1 VAAQRALR
9 LATPPPAARIA
20 HIMTTPVYWQQATSE
35 LAERDAVLR
44 GLIVRF
50 SGLAL
55 ASRGDAFST
64 LARSIVGQQISVKA
78 AQSVW
83 DRLASRLMG
92 VSPASIAG
100 ARRPTLR
107 SCGLSGQK
115 ADYLKDLARKFLDRK
130 LDPTLWID
138 LEDEA
143 LIAQLIQVKGIGRWT
158 AEMFLMFH
166 LVRPDVLPVADLGLQ
181 RAMRLHY
188 NHGRALSAA
197 RMQKIGA
204 VWAPWR
210 SVATWYLWRSLD
222 PIPVEY

>member
-1 VAAQRALR
+1 
-9 LATPPPAARIA
+9 
-20 HIMTTPVYWQQATSE
+20 MTTPDYWQQATSE
-35 LAERDAVLR
+35 LAERDVVMR
-44 GLIVRF
+44 GLIERF
-50 SGLAL
+50 RGLAL

-83 DRLASRLMG
+83 DRLSSRMMEM
-92 VSPASIAG
+92 SPARVAS

-115 ADYLKDLARKFLDRK
+115 ADYLKDLARKFLDGH
-130 LDPTLWID
+130 LDPARWVD
-138 LEDEA
+138 LDDEP
-143 LIAQLIQVKGIGRWT
+143 LIAELIEVKGIGRWT

-166 LVRPDVLPVADLGLQ
+166 LLRPDVLPVADLGLQ

-188 NHGRALSAA
+188 NRGRALSAA

>member
-1 VAAQRALR
+1 
-9 LATPPPAARIA
+9 
-20 HIMTTPVYWQQATSE
+20 MTTPPYWQQATRE
-35 LAERDAVLR
+35 LADRDAVLR
-44 GLIVRF
+44 GLIERF
-50 SGLAL
+50 RGLAL

-83 DRLASRLMG
+83 DRFASRVME
-92 VSPASIAG
+92 VTPARVAK
-100 ARRPTLR
+100 ARRSALR
-107 SCGLSGQK
+107 GCGLSGQK
-115 ADYLKDLARKFLDRK
+115 ADYLKDLARKFLDGH
-130 LDPTLWID
+130 LDPTHWAALD
-138 LEDEA
+138 DEA
-143 LIAQLIQVKGIGRWT
+143 LIAELIQVKGIGRWT

-166 LVRPDVLPVADLGLQ
+166 LIRPDVLPVADLGLQ

-188 NHGRALSAA
+188 NRGRALSVA

-204 VWAPWR
+204 AWMPWR

>member
-1 VAAQRALR
+1 MKTPDYWARATR
-9 LATPPPAARIA
+9 
-20 HIMTTPVYWQQATSE
+20 E
-35 LAERDAVLR
+35 LAERDDVLR
-44 GLIVRF
+44 ALVGRF
-50 SGLAL
+50 QGLAL
-55 ASRGDAFST
+55 GSRGDAFST

-83 DRLASRLMG
+83 DKLAGRVGTVTPEALARSRK
-92 VSPASIAG
+92 
-100 ARRPTLR
+100 PTLR

-115 ADYLKDLARKFLDRK
+115 AGYLKDLAGKFLDGT
-130 LDPTLWID
+130 LDPGSWDALD
-138 LEDEA
+138 DEA
-143 LIAQLIQVKGIGRWT
+143 LILEMTQVRGIGRWT

-166 LVRPDVLPVADLGLQ
+166 LARPDVLPLADLGLQ

-188 NHGRALSAA
+188 NRGRALSDA
-197 RMQKIGA
+197 RMRKIGA

>member
-1 VAAQRALR
+1 
-9 LATPPPAARIA
+9 
-20 HIMTTPVYWQQATSE
+20 MTTPAYWQQATRE

-44 GLIVRF
+44 GLIERF
-50 SGLAL
+50 HGLAL

-83 DRLASRLMG
+83 DRLAGRM
-92 VSPASIAG
+92 VEMTPARVAS
-100 ARRPTLR
+100 ARRPALR

-115 ADYLKDLARKFLDRK
+115 VDYIRDLARKFLDGT
-130 LDPTLWID
+130 LDPSRWGA
-138 LEDEA
+138 LEDEV
-143 LIAQLIQVKGIGRWT
+143 LIVELTKVRGIGRWT

-181 RAMRLHY
+181 RAMQLHY
-188 NHGRALSAA
+188 NRGRALSAA

-210 SVATWYLWRSLD
+210 SAATWYLWRSLD